1 MNLKL
6 YLSSRREMVDRA
18 LDEMLPGEDNEPSIL
33 HKAMRYS
40 IFAGGK
46 RIRPVLAM
54 AAAEAVGGAA
64 VDVLPLAV
72 ALECIHTYSLVHD
85 DLPAMD
91 NDDLRRGKPTA
102 HIAFGDAVAI
112 LAGDALLTLGL
123 GVLSLPSV
131 ARMYR
136 LDRLVAVIHELSVAA
151 GSTKLIA
158 GQAMDILCE
167 GKEVGPEI
175 VESIVA
181 NKTAALIRASLVCG
195 ATLSGGQAE
204 DIQMLG
210 TFGELLGAVFQMRDD
225 LLDIEGDPERLGK
238 AVNKDR
244 KRGKATYPGVV
255 GTEKTLETMQ
265 LMISSALDAIKPLG
279 KRADPLIALGNYV
292 VKRTN

>member
-54 AAAEAVGGAA
+54 AAAEAVGGTA